1 MKKIALMMLVAIA
14 AIACNK
20 QEEIVPEINVTTTEF
35 TIPVDG
41 SEEEPFRIQFNANVD
56 WTAAL
61 KETSEWCSIAPN
73 SGAPGDATINVYALE
88 NELEETR
95 SVTLVITA
103 GTVVKEIELTQEA
116 VYIPRISVSPE
127 SVTIPLAGGS
137 VTVEVTANLEYQV
150 NVPEDATWLT
160 HTKEGNVLT
169 FTVATANESFSARSA
184 QITFTTALEEVACTA
199 TISQE
204 GRAALAWSKIPTL
217 DYSSY
222 ESGHPVRLAA
232 YGDKILLANM
242 NKVLVLNPA
251 DGSLV
256 QTINLP
262 EGFVCHSLCVDE
274 GGNII
279 IANNAA
285 YSWAG
290 IDQCEILNVYTVKS
304 LTDTPRLLLKY
315 HTGNI
320 WCSHTGNI
328 RVAGNIDEKACI
340 SAIAASSGY
349 YVAWNAENGE
359 VADDANGWDVFVAGT
374 LPYVP
379 GDSNWGSVVP
389 NGTSCADGLWF
400 VGYQGDYSLQFCED
414 PVEGKAWTSVAPTGN
429 DSNWNTST
437 VSLLTVGGVN
447 YAVVMTG
454 AFFNYADPY
463 LLILDVTDKTA
474 VKQLA
479 KIDCGMFAER
489 NADWSLVNYVDGGTA
504 GAHNDLLL
512 VATESGIKMYF
523 ADSNFNMVGC
533 INIK

>member
-328 RVAGNIDEKACI
+328 
-340 SAIAASSGY
+340 
-349 YVAWNAENGE
+349 
-359 VADDANGWDVFVAGT
+359 
-374 LPYVP
+374 
-379 GDSNWGSVVP
+379 
-389 NGTSCADGLWF
+389 
-400 VGYQGDYSLQFCED
+400 
-414 PVEGKAWTSVAPTGN
+414 
-429 DSNWNTST
+429 
-437 VSLLTVGGVN
+437 
-447 YAVVMTG
+447 
-454 AFFNYADPY
+454 
-463 LLILDVTDKTA
+463 
-474 VKQLA
+474 
-479 KIDCGMFAER
+479 
-489 NADWSLVNYVDGGTA
+489 
-504 GAHNDLLL
+504 
-512 VATESGIKMYF
+512 
-523 ADSNFNMVGC
+523 
-533 INIK
+533 

>member
-1 MKKIALMMLVAIA
+1 M
-14 AIACNK
+14 
-20 QEEIVPEINVTTTEF
+20 
-35 TIPVDG
+35 
-41 SEEEPFRIQFNANVD
+41 
-56 WTAAL
+56 
-61 KETSEWCSIAPN
+61 
-73 SGAPGDATINVYALE
+73 
-88 NELEETR
+88 
-95 SVTLVITA
+95 
-103 GTVVKEIELTQEA
+103 
-116 VYIPRISVSPE
+116 
-127 SVTIPLAGGS
+127 
-137 VTVEVTANLEYQV
+137 
-150 NVPEDATWLT
+150 
-160 HTKEGNVLT
+160 
-169 FTVATANESFSARSA
+169 
-184 QITFTTALEEVACTA
+184 
-199 TISQE
+199 
-204 GRAALAWSKIPTL
+204 
-217 DYSSY
+217 
-222 ESGHPVRLAA
+222 
-232 YGDKILLANM
+232 
-242 NKVLVLNPA
+242 
-251 DGSLV
+251 
-256 QTINLP
+256 
-262 EGFVCHSLCVDE
+262 
-274 GGNII
+274 
-279 IANNAA
+279 
-285 YSWAG
+285 
-290 IDQCEILNVYTVKS
+290 
-304 LTDTPRLLLKY
+304 
-315 HTGNI
+315 
-320 WCSHTGNI
+320 
-328 RVAGNIDEKACI
+328 
-340 SAIAASSGY
+340 
-349 YVAWNAENGE
+349 
-359 VADDANGWDVFVAGT
+359 ADDANGWDVFVAGT